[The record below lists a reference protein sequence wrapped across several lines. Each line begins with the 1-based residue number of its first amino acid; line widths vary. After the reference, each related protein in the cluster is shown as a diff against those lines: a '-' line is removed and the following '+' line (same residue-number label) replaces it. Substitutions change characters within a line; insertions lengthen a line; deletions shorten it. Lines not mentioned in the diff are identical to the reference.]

1 MRTFSL
7 KDDTCF
13 SGIRIHPNDREVDG
27 GGYINLTAP
36 PVPSA
41 SRGRLIPAHGFVPV
55 PAVGS
60 ASCPERSQRAGE
72 IAVPREPLGGTV
84 ACLGLISTKIFA
96 SAAGVIL
103 SNATKNRGVLYSFS
117 VNAVPY
123 NRC

>member
-1 MRTFSL
+1 MRTPVPSAPRVFSL

-13 SGIRIHPNDREVDG
+13 SGIRASAHPELVEGPNDRPLILSLSKDG

-60 ASCPERSQRAGE
+60 APCPERSPRAGE
-72 IAVPREPLGGTV
+72 IAVPPEPLR
-84 ACLGLISTKIFA
+84 S
-96 SAAGVIL
+96 S
-103 SNATKNRGVLYSFS
+103 
-117 VNAVPY
+117 
-123 NRC
+123 